1 MLKKKCTS
9 KNYIITKT
17 IKITIIKNN
26 FFFLLKHIIMVKLTK
41 NELRLIARNSGIKN
55 YKNMSRE
62 KLLSA
67 IV

>member
-26 FFFLLKHIIMVKLTK
+26 FFLLKHIIMVKLTK